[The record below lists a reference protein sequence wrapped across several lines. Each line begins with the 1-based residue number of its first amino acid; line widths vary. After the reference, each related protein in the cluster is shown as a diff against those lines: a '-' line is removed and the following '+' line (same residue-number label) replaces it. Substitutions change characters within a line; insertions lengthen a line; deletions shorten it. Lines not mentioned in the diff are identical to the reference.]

1 MMLGTTE
8 DGWIYFDDGSSC
20 SEPEFEIVTRD
31 GVITAIDVQR
41 KIEGGDDSEAAHH
54 ARQDAI
60 QRDPSPSRLEGSTR
74 ERGPICAFE

>member
-8 DGWIYFDDGSSC
+8 DGWIYFCDGSSC
-20 SEPEFEIVTRD
+20 SEPEFEVVTRD

-41 KIEGGDDSEAAHH
+41 KIEGGEDSEAAQH

-60 QRDPSPSRLEGSTR
+60 QLRASIDDLLSRRL
-74 ERGPICAFE
+74 PN